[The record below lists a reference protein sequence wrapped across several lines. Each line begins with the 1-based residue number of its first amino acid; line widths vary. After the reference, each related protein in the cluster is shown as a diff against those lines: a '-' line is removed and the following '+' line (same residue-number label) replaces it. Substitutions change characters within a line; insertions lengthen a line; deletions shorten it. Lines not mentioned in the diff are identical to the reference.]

1 MGNEVGWENIGNV
14 CWLGRVHTRG
24 YSQIT
29 AFKEE
34 IRRFSFFQVKLLRA
48 QTNTFQLSGY
58 SGASAYYLSF
68 QINLAFPHAWVTLYR
83 AVLCL
88 FLFWL
93 ICSGAPET
101 EKLHTTFY
109 WQGAEKW
116 LGFSFFFFMC
126 VKFLKAIKCTFD
138 EPNRLRGRPICSCIN
153 CVPVAAAISLQCQAE
168 DLYCS
173 WV

>member
-14 CWLGRVHTRG
+14 CRLGRVHTRG

-34 IRRFSFFQVKLLRA
+34 IIRFSFFQVKLLRA

-68 QINLAFPHAWVTLYR
+68 QINLAFPHTWGTLYR
-83 AVLCL
+83 AILCL

-93 ICSGAPET
+93 ICSGVPEM

-109 WQGAEKW
+109 WQGGWEVT
-116 LGFSFFFFMC
+116 GFVFLFFFL
-126 VKFLKAIKCTFD
+126 VREIPKSNKVHLWW
-138 EPNRLRGRPICSCIN
+138 LRGRPICSCN
-153 CVPVAAAISLQCQAE
+153 NRVLVAAAISVRCQAE
-168 DLYCS
+168 DIYCGC
-173 WV
+173 V